1 MSKLPEIAS
10 PGVSAKPSV
19 SSTTQGLTTLAEQS
33 SMGLTTLVAPLQ
45 EAVTEKLFSGS
56 LESGSVETTPETFA
70 DKLVRAAA
78 HRAEIISQRRE
89 AARRYT
95 AVRAASARQRRDA
108 VLQKREDDVL
118 RKVELK
124 RDRPRILREQALQRL
139 RGALLL
145 TIVQQAIRAKTMSG
159 QLEIGREDMATRRKH
174 RRAAKMVQRCYRQKR
189 TQRMWTKFSKYARL
203 MKRHRLRMCFTIRCW
218 RRAYAAGVV
227 RDFLR
232 ATNKGAKLQR
242 VVMTYTERVVLG
254 QSLIRQYV
262 YARRARMKILDQIY
276 VQLEGIIIEEERRRI
291 VARVHEIRKLLRAR
305 LEGRADAR
313 ASLST
318 QPARGKSFAEK
329 VMDEADKV
337 ELDLKYQ
344 KKKVQNLI
352 EGHQE
357 RYALCCAVWK
367 SLGGPRHRR
376 DVLP

>member
-10 PGVSAKPSV
+10 PVSAKPSV
-19 SSTTQGLTTLAEQS
+19 SSTQGLTTLAEQS

-45 EAVTEKLFSGS
+45 EAVTDKLFSGS

-108 VLQKREDDVL
+108 VLQKRDEEVL
-118 RKVELK
+118 HKVELK

-145 TIVQQAIRAKTMSG
+145 TIVQQAIRAKALSD
-159 QLEIGREDMATRRKH
+159 QLEIGRKDMAKRRRE

-291 VARVHEIRKLLRAR
+291 VARVHEIRKLLRHR
-305 LEGRADAR
+305 LEGRADSR

-357 RYALCCAVWK
+357 RYELCCTVWK
-367 SLGGPRHRR
+367 SFAAHAIDAMLST
-376 DVLP
+376 